1 MNKNPLSAAVLA
13 LITIS
18 AAAVLYWV
26 SSFNFLLFHSLVESS
41 SVIIAFGIFI
51 VTWHTRKVTSNH
63 FYLILGIG
71 YLFVGL
77 LDFFHL
83 LAYQGMGVFPQFS
96 LNEPA
101 QLWIAARCLE
111 TLTILISTFFI
122 RKRPF
127 KPAYFL
133 AAYSLLFVIIFSSI
147 TYFRI
152 FPDSYTSEGL
162 TTFKISTEYVLS
174 VLLLLG
180 IYRLYQFRAYFQHS
194 ILKLMSISLFASA
207 LSELSFTLYTDPYGL
222 MNVVGHVLKIVSFAL
237 VYRAIIAIRL
247 EEPYSSLFNEFR
259 RSQQELL
266 DSRRMLESR
275 VQQRTVQLEAT
286 NEELVKQVRERVEQ
300 GRALRESEE
309 RFRVA
314 LKNSRIVMA
323 HCDKNLRYTWIH
335 SDYPDFGNENFIGK
349 NDLELGDQEIYK
361 DLWAIKAEV
370 MKNGAGVVRE
380 VCLRRNKTSTFFEV
394 TAEPLVDTEGKIEG
408 VTIALLDITERKK
421 IDERLR
427 IRHNTL
433 EAVYAIATTFSS
445 SGNTLYDQ
453 IVLSIAS
460 VLKSQFVAVGR
471 ICGDR
476 VESVS
481 LYYDGEFHH
490 GKSYKL
496 ECSPCKEVYKTRET
510 VQLRGDQKNLDP
522 LFTCF
527 LKSESKSY
535 LGVPVMNSE
544 GEVLGF
550 ICVMDKEEK
559 TFASEEVHA
568 VEIFA
573 AYVAQEFDRDRVQKE
588 SLHSREMQL
597 LGRLTSGV
605 AHEVRNP
612 LNALMAVTEA
622 LFQDLGENEEFL
634 IYKEHISSQVERLSR
649 LMQDLLEM
657 GKPFDESR
665 RALINCSHLIKATA
679 GLWKTSARRTHTLRT
694 VFEEGTER
702 AGISGDYTK
711 LQQVLINLLDNASQ
725 HSPAQTEIAIHL
737 AICSHQRLSIRIT
750 DQGSGVDENELKRI
764 FEPFYTTRKKGTGLG
779 LSIVKQIVEFH
790 GGEIEIY
797 NNDPLE
803 GLTVS
808 LCFPLKECVDDSK
821 EQRMTQEHA

>member
-1 MNKNPLSAAVLA
+1 MNKSLLSIIVLA
-13 LITIS
+13 LVTITL
-18 AAAVLYWV
+18 AAALHWV
-26 SSFNFLLFHSLVESS
+26 SSFNFLLFHSLVESA
-41 SVIIAFGIFI
+41 SVVIAFGIFI

-71 YLFVGL
+71 YLFVGI

-83 LAYQGMGVFPQFS
+83 LAYKGMGIFPHFS
-96 LNEPA
+96 ANEPT
-101 QLWIAARCLE
+101 QLWIAARFLE
-111 TLTILISTFFI
+111 TLTLLLSTFFI
-122 RKRPF
+122 KKRPF
-127 KPAYFL
+127 RPEYIL
-133 AAYSLLFVIIFSSI
+133 GAYSLVFVIVFTSI
-147 TYFRI
+147 TYFRM
-152 FPDSYTSEGL
+152 FPDCYTSDGL
-162 TTFKISTEYVLS
+162 TAFKISTEYVLS
-174 VLLLLG
+174 VLLLLS
-180 IYRLYQFRAYFQHS
+180 IYRVYQLRTYFQRS
-194 ILKLMSISLFASA
+194 ILKILCISLFISA
-207 LSELSFTLYTDPYGL
+207 LSELSFTLYADPYGL
-222 MNVVGHVLKIVSFAL
+222 MNVVGHVLKILSFAL

-247 EEPYSSLFNEFR
+247 EAPYSSLFKEFR
-259 RSQQELL
+259 KSQKELL

-335 SDYPDFGNENFIGK
+335 SDYPDFGNDSFIGK
-349 NDLELGDQEIYK
+349 NDLELGDQDIYK
-361 DLWAIKAEV
+361 DLWEIKAEV
-370 MKNGAGVVRE
+370 MKKGAGIVRE
-380 VCLRRNKTSTFFEV
+380 VCLRGNRTYTHFEV

-421 IDERLR
+421 VDERLR

-460 VLKSQFVAVGR
+460 VLKTQFVAVGR

-481 LYYDGEFHH
+481 LYYDGEFQH
-490 GKSYKL
+490 GNSYKL
-496 ECSPCKEVYKTRET
+496 ECSPCQEVYKTRDT
-510 VQLRGDQKNLDP
+510 VQFKGDLEKIDSG
-522 LFTCF
+522 FTCF
-527 LKSESKSY
+527 LQSGSKSY

-550 ICVMDKEEK
+550 ICVLDKEEK
-559 TFASEEVHA
+559 TFTSEEVHA

-573 AYVAQEFDRDRVQKE
+573 AYVAQEFDRDRIQKE

-597 LGRLTSGV
+597 LGHLTSGV

-622 LFQDLGENEEFL
+622 LFQDLGENDDFL

-665 RALINCSHLIKATA
+665 RTLINCSDLIKATA
-679 GLWKTSARRTHTLRT
+679 NLWSTSAQRKHYLRT
-694 VFEEGTER
+694 VFGEKVEQ

-725 HSPAQTEIAIHL
+725 HSPAESEIVINVE
-737 AICSHQRLSIRIT
+737 ICSHQRLSIRIS

-779 LSIVKQIVEFH
+779 LSIVKQIIEFH
-790 GGEIEIY
+790 GGEIEIH
-797 NNDPLE
+797 NNDPLP
-803 GLTVS
+803 GLTVFLS
-808 LCFPLKECVDDSK
+808 FPFKECVDDAE
-821 EQRMTQEHA
+821 EQNLTQEHA